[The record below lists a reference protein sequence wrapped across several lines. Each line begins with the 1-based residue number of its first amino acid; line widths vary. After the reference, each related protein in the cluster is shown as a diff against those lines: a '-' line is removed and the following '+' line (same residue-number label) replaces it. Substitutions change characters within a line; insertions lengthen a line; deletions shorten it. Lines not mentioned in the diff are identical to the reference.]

1 MIGSLYKSN
10 REILVDLKNHYLNN
24 TKRISETIPDLS
36 IDISQMNISE
46 NCKKL
51 LGPSLFYLFQKG
63 FIDLTNRRVTI
74 TPKGIE
80 ELEPFFLKYKLQV
93 SLAIFSGLLGILGTI
108 TGVVLTLIYS
118 K

>member
-1 MIGSLYKSN
+1 MIAPLNKTN
-10 REILVDLKNHYLNN
+10 REILLELKNHYLNN
-24 TKRISETIPDLS
+24 TKRISDVIPDLS
-36 IDISQMNISE
+36 VDVSELDISE
-46 NCKKL
+46 DGKKF

-63 FIDLTNRRVTI
+63 FIDLRNRRVTI

-80 ELEPFFLKYKLQV
+80 ELEPFFLKYKVQV

-108 TGVVLTLIYS
+108 VGVVLTLIFS